1 MRTTGQQDNPRSQ
14 RPDNRMPP
22 VQTTTQSRYTL
33 SRLLPRLETRL
44 SAAIATQPAEWE
56 PFCARLEQHFPHLF
70 KYLLALYGEQYD
82 FFYYLE
88 ELLVNMARHW
98 LQRPRA
104 LKTLDARREKRPD
117 WFQSHEMIGG
127 VCYVDL
133 FSGDLRGLRQKI
145 PYFQELGLTYL
156 HLMPLFKTRPG
167 ENDGGYA
174 ISDYRSVDPR
184 LGTIDDLQ
192 ALAADLRRSGI
203 SLVLDFI
210 LNHTA
215 EDHPWAQKARQG
227 DLPYRQYYWI
237 FPDRSQPNIYEQHL
251 REIFPQEHAGAFS
264 PIELNGQTRWV
275 WTTFHTYQWDLNY
288 SHAATFVQMA
298 EEMLFLANLGAD
310 VLRFDALAFIWKQA
324 GTSCEN
330 LPQAHTLIRAFNVI
344 ARIAAP
350 GLLFLSEAIV
360 HPDEVAQY
368 IAPEECQLS
377 YNPLLMALLW
387 NTLATREVNLLEQ
400 ALRERHT
407 LPHGTAWVNY
417 VRSHDDIGWTFSD
430 EDAARLG
437 INGYDHRQFLNAFY
451 TGRFPGSFA
460 RGLPFQENPK
470 TGDCRISGT
479 CASLAG
485 LEKALYEEGPQQV
498 EFAIR
503 RILLLYGI
511 ILTAGGI
518 PLIYLGDEIG
528 TLNNYPAAHASGKVG
543 DSRWIHRV
551 AADWER
557 IERRHDAATLEGRI
571 FQGLRRLIQIRKET
585 PALGGNQLEVIP
597 TGNRHLLGYVRTHIE
612 ERALVLANFS
622 EHPLTLPGDTL
633 RVFGL
638 GDRFYDKVHTEFIT
652 TRQPLAM
659 PPLALRILVHSEGAG
674 ASSLV

>member
-1 MRTTGQQDNPRSQ
+1 MQ
-14 RPDNRMPP
+14 P
-22 VQTTTQSRYTL
+22 VQPTPQSTHTL
-33 SRLLPRLETRL
+33 ARLLPRLEARL
-44 SAAIATQPAEWE
+44 SETVATRPDEWE
-56 PFCARLEQHFPHLF
+56 TFRARLDQHFPRLFEHL
-70 KYLLALYGEQYD
+70 LTLYGRQYD

-88 ELLVNMARHW
+88 ELVVNMARQW
-98 LQRPRA
+98 LKRPRA
-104 LKTLDARREKRPD
+104 LKALDAERESHPD

-133 FSGDLRGLRQKI
+133 FAGDLRGLHQKI

-156 HLMPLFKTRPG
+156 HLMPLFKTRPE

-174 ISDYRSVDPR
+174 ISDYRTVEPR
-184 LGTIDDLQ
+184 LGTVDDLR
-192 ALAADLRRSGI
+192 ALAEDLRRAGI
-203 SLVLDFI
+203 SLVLDFV

-227 DLPYRQYYWI
+227 DLLYSQYYWI
-237 FPDRSQPNIYEQHL
+237 FPDRSLPDIYEQHL
-251 REIFPQEHAGAFS
+251 REIFPQEHPGAFS
-264 PIELNGQTRWV
+264 PLALDGQTRWV

-288 SHAATFVQMA
+288 SNAATFVQMA
-298 EEMLFLANLGAD
+298 DEMLFLANLGAD
-310 VLRFDALAFIWKQA
+310 VLRFDALAFTWKQA
-324 GTSCEN
+324 GTNCEN
-330 LPQAHTLIRAFNVI
+330 LPQAHTLIRAFNAV

-350 GLLFLSEAIV
+350 GLLFKSEAIV
-360 HPDEVAQY
+360 HPDEVIKY

-387 NTLATREVNLLEQ
+387 NTLATRETNLLEL

-407 LPHGTAWVNY
+407 LPAGTSWVNY

-460 RGLPFQENPK
+460 RGLPFQENHK
-470 TGDCRISGT
+470 TGDARISGT

-485 LEKALYEEGPQQV
+485 LEKALNEEGPQEV

-503 RILLLYGI
+503 RILLLHGI

-518 PLIYLGDEIG
+518 PLIYLGDEVG
-528 TLNNYPAAHASGKVG
+528 TLNDYPSAHEPRKVG

-551 AADWER
+551 AADWAR
-557 IERRHDAATLEGRI
+557 MGRRQDPTTLEGRI
-571 FQGLRRLIQIRKET
+571 FQGLRRLIQIRKDT
-585 PALGGNQLEVIP
+585 PALGGNQLQVIP
-597 TGNRHLLGYVRTHIE
+597 TGNRHLLGYVRTHAE

-622 EHPLTLPGDTL
+622 ERPLTLAGDFL
-633 RVFGL
+633 RVSGL
-638 GDRFYDKVHTEFIT
+638 GDNFYDKVHAENIS
-652 TRQPLAM
+652 TRQPLSM
-659 PPLALRILVHSEGAG
+659 PPLTLRILVHNDRAS